1 VTEAEHSARRLACV
15 GAATAA
21 MATALA
27 SASFAN
33 TWLAT
38 GLAGAVAIALA
49 CFVDAPALRRRLEP
63 ALAPVALGLG
73 VGLAMVAATFL
84 VWPPLERAMPALGEA
99 LAQAYRPLYDWPG
112 ARSAVPVIALVVTAE
127 ELVWRGVLLEH
138 LETRS
143 AGARRIALAAALY
156 ASAQLATGSIL
167 IVCVALACG
176 AAWTALRLR
185 TGSLLAPLL
194 AHLVWGL
201 AVFVVW
207 PLG

>member
-1 VTEAEHSARRLACV
+1 VTDSEHSALRLVCV

-49 CFVDAPALRRRLEP
+49 CFVDAPVLRKRLEP
-63 ALAPVALGLG
+63 GLAPVALGL
-73 VGLAMVAATFL
+73 VTGLAMVAATFL
-84 VWPPLERAMPALGEA
+84 LWPPLERAVPALGAA
-99 LAQAYRPLYDWPG
+99 LEHAYRPLHDWPG
-112 ARSAVPVIALVVTAE
+112 ARSAIPVIALVVTAE
-127 ELVWRGVLLEH
+127 ELVWRGVLIEH

-143 AGARRIALAAALY
+143 NGARRIALAAAIY

-167 IVCVALACG
+167 LVCVALACG
-176 AAWTALRLR
+176 AAWTALRLL

-201 AVFVVW
+201 AIFVVR
-207 PLG
+207 PLA